1 MRKIFGTDR
10 RNNCIIFQSLSYS
23 INSLRVD
30 VISTLFYKN
39 ALAEQIARFG
49 RKVKLRETGEDGH
62 FSPGQWLQSNGF
74 ASEHL
79 QSFQLP
85 KTMKSLR

>member
-1 MRKIFGTDR
+1 MRRVFGTDR

-30 VISTLFYKN
+30 VISTLFYQKRVSRTN
-39 ALAEQIARFG
+39 SSIWTQG
-49 RKVKLRETGEDGH
+49 KLREAGEDGH
-62 FSPGQWLQSNGF
+62 FSPGQWLQLNGF
-74 ASEHL
+74 ASENL

-85 KTMKSLR
+85 ETIENL